1 VKGAQEAHE
10 AIRPT
15 ETKREPQMIKSYL
28 NANQYKLYGLIWQRM
43 VASQMSP
50 ALYDNTIVDIK
61 AECPAKTDY
70 LLRTSVS
77 IINFSG
83 FTILYS
89 EGKDEPSKK
98 EDKVNLPPLAEADAL
113 KLLDLFPEQKFTQ
126 PPFRFTEATLIK
138 MLEKNGIGRPS
149 TYAPILSTIQ
159 AREYVVK
166 ENVSF
171 HPTELG
177 YVVNDLLCQYFP
189 GIVDIKFTAHIEG
202 ELDEIAKNNRDW
214 SSVIHDFYTPFEKN
228 LLEASERIEKI
239 KIPDHPIDEIC
250 PECSKPLLI
259 KVGRFGKFIA
269 CSGYP
274 DCKYTRTYQIKTGA
288 KCPEDSGELI
298 QRISKK
304 KRTFY
309 GCSNYPKCLFTTRF
323 KPLPQ
328 PCLHCGGLLTVY
340 RQKWAKCR
348 KCDYKG
354 KLDNMEI
361 SNKNED
367 QLHAKIP

>member
-1 VKGAQEAHE
+1 
-10 AIRPT
+10 
-15 ETKREPQMIKSYL
+15 
-28 NANQYKLYGLIWQRM
+28 
-43 VASQMSP
+43 
-50 ALYDNTIVDIK
+50 
-61 AECPAKTDY
+61 
-70 LLRTSVS
+70 
-77 IINFSG
+77 
-83 FTILYS
+83 
-89 EGKDEPSKK
+89 
-98 EDKVNLPPLAEADAL
+98 
-113 KLLDLFPEQKFTQ
+113 
-126 PPFRFTEATLIK
+126 
-138 MLEKNGIGRPS
+138 
-149 TYAPILSTIQ
+149 
-159 AREYVVK
+159 
-166 ENVSF
+166 
-171 HPTELG
+171 LG

-189 GIVDIKFTAHIEG
+189 GIVDIKFTAHIED

-239 KIPDHPIDEIC
+239 KIPDQPIDEIC

-298 QRISKK
+298 QRVSKK

-340 RQKWAKCR
+340 RQKWAKCI